1 MSVDALAM
9 PIWLSSSHVHSSG
22 EYLQSNQITS
32 GIVIGGYAPVPL
44 DEVEGLLATPADDFA
59 EASDEGLD
67 NVRIGPVAG
76 RLGI

>member
-1 MSVDALAM
+1 M
-9 PIWLSSSHVHSSG
+9 
-22 EYLQSNQITS
+22 
-32 GIVIGGYAPVPL
+32 PL